1 MSSPE
6 YSVTWNNPCFVL
18 QNVQNCLKSWI
29 EGGLLLHCRS
39 CGLARWQ
46 RKRTPFF
53 GDIFLAIVTPD
64 SSSCGDF
71 DKLKNATNLLSWVTL
86 TLSLFGSSF
95 FEQKTGGKVPSTLLP
110 SRIQL
115 YQAFTKWREI
125 WYQGLKNLRRQGW
138 LCNAIFLP
146 NAGVLIR
153 VNSPFWKKLPNKQTF
168 CTYCSKH

>member
-1 MSSPE
+1 MKSPE
-6 YSVTWNNPCFVL
+6 DSDMEQSMFCSSECSELFEIMNKRWSFSSLSLV
-18 QNVQNCLKSWI
+18 
-29 EGGLLLHCRS
+29 
-39 CGLARWQ
+39 GLARWQ

-138 LCNAIFLP
+138 HCNAIFF
-146 NAGVLIR
+146 AKCWG
-153 VNSPFWKKLPNKQTF
+153 FW
-168 CTYCSKH
+168 

>member
-1 MSSPE
+1 MEQSMFCSSE
-6 YSVTWNNPCFVL
+6 CSELFEIMNRRWSSSLSVSL
-18 QNVQNCLKSWI
+18 
-29 EGGLLLHCRS
+29 GGNEKEPL
-39 CGLARWQ
+39 
-46 RKRTPFF
+46 FF

>member
-1 MSSPE
+1 MKSPE
-6 YSVTWNNPCFVL
+6 YSDMEQSMFCSSECSELFEIMNKRWSSSSLSVSL
-18 QNVQNCLKSWI
+18 
-29 EGGLLLHCRS
+29 GGNEKEPL
-39 CGLARWQ
+39 
-46 RKRTPFF
+46 FF
-53 GDIFLAIVTPD
+53 GDIFLAIVAPD

-115 YQAFTKWREI
+115 YQAFTEWREI

-138 LCNAIFLP
+138 HCNAIFFVKCW
-146 NAGVLIR
+146 G
-153 VNSPFWKKLPNKQTF
+153 FW
-168 CTYCSKH
+168 